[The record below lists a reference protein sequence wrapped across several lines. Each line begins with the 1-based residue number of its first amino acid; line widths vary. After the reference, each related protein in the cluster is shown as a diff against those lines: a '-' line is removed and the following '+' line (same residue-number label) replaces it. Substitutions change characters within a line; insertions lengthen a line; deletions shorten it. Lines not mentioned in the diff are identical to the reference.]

1 MTKNKMDYAPYYLEA
16 QKKLSEAYALLK
28 KNQFEEAATKLDEAV
43 VELRMMRIAVKSH
56 VE

>member
-1 MTKNKMDYAPYYLEA
+1 MNNKIDFAPYYLDALNKLKEA
-16 QKKLSEAYALLK
+16 HALLK
-28 KNQFEEAATKLDEAV
+28 KNEFEEAATKLDEAM